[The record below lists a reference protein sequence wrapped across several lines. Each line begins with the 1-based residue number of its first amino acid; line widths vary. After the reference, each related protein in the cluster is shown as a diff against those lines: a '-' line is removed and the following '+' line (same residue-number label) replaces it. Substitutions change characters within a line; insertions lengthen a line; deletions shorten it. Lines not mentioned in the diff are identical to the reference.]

1 MAIDQNGASVAISF
15 EITNVGNSP
24 AINISPNAWLM
35 VVKGGG
41 PFPLQEQQRR
51 CIEVRSRRSGL
62 EFLFSPTSLFQ
73 KIWDSG
79 AFSIGTNVTR
89 DDLEKGARAST
100 SKKQVLLYVIGC
112 VDYTFA
118 SDPTTHH
125 QTGVHS
131 RSASRPVPAYYARR
145 RDHSH

>member
-51 CIEVRSRRSGL
+51 CIEVRSRPFG
-62 EFLFSPTSLFQ
+62 FGISLFPNQ
-73 KIWDSG
+73 SFPK
-79 AFSIGTNVTR
+79 
-89 DDLEKGARAST
+89 DLGLWR
-100 SKKQVLLYVIGC
+100 I
-112 VDYTFA
+112 
-118 SDPTTHH
+118 
-125 QTGVHS
+125 
-131 RSASRPVPAYYARR
+131 
-145 RDHSH
+145 